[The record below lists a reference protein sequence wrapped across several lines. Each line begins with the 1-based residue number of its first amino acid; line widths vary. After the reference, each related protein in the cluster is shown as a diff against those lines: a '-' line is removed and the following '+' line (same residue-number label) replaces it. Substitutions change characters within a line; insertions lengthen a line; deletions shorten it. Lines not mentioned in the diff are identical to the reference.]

1 MPLLIAAVVYW
12 VRVLLRPIDPRLK
25 RRHVGGFLIIAI
37 GVVLVGLWVRQRPGP
52 SNSWFWG
59 EVLGVLAVYVLCW
72 SLVLATR
79 VRALEP
85 WFGGLDRMYLW
96 HRRTAVGGF
105 LLLVPHVF
113 LVRTAAGQP
122 TGQSAS
128 QIGNGLGVL
137 ALFGLAALVVVSL
150 SRVAHL
156 IHLAYEPWL
165 LIHRTTGLFV
175 AASVV
180 HGALVDPLLRTLAP
194 LQVTYLIIGGIG
206 LLAYVYQELV
216 ARLIARPGAYVVRQV
231 ERLAGETLDVTLAA
245 VTAPIAVRPGQF
257 LFVSFGGTDGWQ
269 RHPFSVA
276 GVGADGSLRLSIRA
290 LGDYTRALY
299 ARLEAGMPARISGPY
314 GLFDYTLGG
323 ARHVWIAA
331 GSGVAPFLSWL
342 RQPAGL
348 AGLSIDFY
356 YSVRTQADALYLAE
370 IRAVAAREPGLR
382 VHLIVTTTQGRL
394 TVEQIQR
401 HTSGR
406 LADTHVFLCG
416 PLAMTESF
424 TRGLRAVGVP
434 RDQIHAEHFA
444 FR

>member
-12 VRVLLRPIDPRLK
+12 VRVMRQPIDPRLK
-25 RRHVGGFLIIAI
+25 RRHVGGFLIMAI
-37 GVVLVGLWVRQRPGP
+37 GVVLVGLWVRQRPEP
-52 SNSWFWG
+52 SNGWFWG

-79 VRALEP
+79 VRVLEP

-96 HRRTAVGGF
+96 HRRTAVVGF

-113 LVRTAAGQP
+113 LVRTAAGQ
-122 TGQSAS
+122 SMS

-137 ALFGLAALVVVSL
+137 ALFGLAALVIISL

-156 IHLAYEPWL
+156 IRLAYEPWL

-175 AASVV
+175 AAAVV
-180 HGALVDPLLRTLAP
+180 HGALVDPLLRASAP

-231 ERLAGETLDVTLAA
+231 ERLAGETLDVTLDA

-257 LFVSFGGTDGWQ
+257 LFVSFGGADAWQ

-276 GVGADGSLRLSIRA
+276 GVAADGSLRLSIRA

-299 ARLEAGMPARISGPY
+299 ARLEAGAAARISGPY

-323 ARHVWIAA
+323 ALQVWIAA

-348 AGLSIDFY
+348 AGRSIDFY
-356 YSVRTQADALYLAE
+356 YSVRTQADALYLDE
-370 IRAVAAREPGLR
+370 IQAVAAREPGLR

-401 HTSGR
+401 DTIGR
-406 LADTHVFLCG
+406 LVDTHVFLCG

-424 TRGLRAVGVP
+424 TRGLHAVGVP
-434 RDQIHAEHFA
+434 RDQIHSEHFA

>member
-12 VRVLLRPIDPRLK
+12 VRVLRQPIDPRLK
-25 RRHVGGFLIIAI
+25 RRHVGGFLIMAL
-37 GVVLVGLWVRQRPGP
+37 GVMLVVLWVHQRSGP
-52 SNSWFWG
+52 ATGWFWG

-79 VRALEP
+79 LRALEP

-96 HRRTAVGGF
+96 HRRTAIVGF
-105 LLLVPHVF
+105 LLLVPHVV
-113 LVRTAAGQP
+113 LIRTAASP
-122 TGQSAS
+122 AAGQSVS
-128 QIGNGLGVL
+128 QIGNALGVL
-137 ALFGLAALVVVSL
+137 ALFGLSALVIISL

-156 IHLAYEPWL
+156 VHLAYEPWL

-175 AASVV
+175 AAAVV
-180 HGALVDPLLRTLAP
+180 HGALVDPLLQASAP

-231 ERLAGETLDVTLAA
+231 ARLGSDTLDVTLAA
-245 VTAPIAVRPGQF
+245 VTAPLAVRPGQF
-257 LFVSFGGTDGWQ
+257 LFVSFGGADVWQ

-299 ARLEAGMPARISGPY
+299 ARLEAGAPARISGPY
-314 GLFDYTLGG
+314 GRFDYTLGG
-323 ARHVWIAA
+323 ARQVWIAA

-348 AGLSIDFY
+348 AGWSIDFY
-356 YSVRTQADALYLAE
+356 YSAPTLADALYLDE
-370 IRAVAAREPGLR
+370 IQAVAAREPGLR

-394 TVEQIQR
+394 TIEQIQR
-401 HTSGR
+401 HTIGR

-424 TRGLRAVGVP
+424 TRGLRAAGVP
-434 RDQIHAEHFA
+434 RDQIHAEHFT

>member
-12 VRVLLRPIDPRLK
+12 VRVIRQPIDPRLK
-25 RRHVGGFLIIAI
+25 RRHLGGFLIIAI
-37 GVVLVGLWVRQRPGP
+37 GVMLVVLWVRQRPGP
-52 SNSWFWG
+52 SNGWFWG

-96 HRRTAVGGF
+96 HRRTAVVGF

-113 LVRTAAGQP
+113 LVRTAAGQA
-122 TGQSAS
+122 AS
-128 QIGNGLGVL
+128 QRASQLGNGLGVL
-137 ALFGLAALVVVSL
+137 ALFGLSALVIVSL

-156 IHLAYEPWL
+156 IHLDYEPWL

-175 AASVV
+175 AAAVV
-180 HGALVDPLLRTLAP
+180 HGALVDPLLRASAP

-257 LFVSFGGTDGWQ
+257 LFVSFGGADAWQ
-269 RHPFSVA
+269 RRPFSVA
-276 GVGADGSLRLSIRA
+276 GVAADGSLRLSIRA
-290 LGDYTRALY
+290 LGDHTRALY
-299 ARLEAGMPARISGPY
+299 ARLEAGTPARISGPY

-348 AGLSIDFY
+348 AGRTIDFY
-356 YSVRTQADALYLAE
+356 YSVRTQADALYLDE
-370 IRAVAAREPGLR
+370 IQAVAAREPGLR

-394 TVEQIQR
+394 TIEQIQR
-401 HTSGR
+401 HTIGR

-434 RDQIHAEHFA
+434 RDQIHFEHFA